1 MAITP
6 YFPPLILS
14 NSRPIINT
22 LLYVKFELGV
32 VSGSNVYKLKKEI
45 QQELEA
51 NGYILPKGLIPMC
64 EAVKKLKIDVDYLNK
79 MNNL

>member
-1 MAITP
+1 MDAKETLK
-6 YFPPLILS
+6 LISKQWCTTEDLKKLS
-14 NSRPIINT
+14 H
-22 LLYVKFELGV
+22 LGNN
-32 VSGSNVYKLKKEI
+32 NVYKLKKEI